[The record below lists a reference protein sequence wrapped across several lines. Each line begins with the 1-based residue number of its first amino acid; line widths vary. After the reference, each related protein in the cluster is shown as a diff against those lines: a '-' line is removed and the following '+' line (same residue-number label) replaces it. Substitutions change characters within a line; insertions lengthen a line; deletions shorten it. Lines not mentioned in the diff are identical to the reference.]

1 MGLVKIPHAAKEKF
15 ESNFSAIIDKGE
27 LAEGAWNN
35 AFANFV
41 KNYTE
46 AETAC
51 PTSSNGAG
59 LLAILIALRDMYD
72 KKNIFVQSNT
82 MYGVKTLAISSGLKY
97 LGAVDCSISSLMP
110 SADQVKRFISNI
122 ELPNQSVFLLSHI
135 GGNINPEI
143 IEIIDICEKAGVVV
157 VEDCAHSFGST
168 LNNIH
173 SGLFGFAGVYS
184 LYATKSIPAGEGG
197 VVVSKNKEI
206 GEIVNKFNIYDRF
219 DRQLNIGVNFRM
231 SEIQALF
238 CLSVSECIDEII
250 KNKLSIVKQYE
261 KACSLSEIKF
271 IPSPIN
277 GISNHY
283 KFILVANKNI
293 NEFSTIKTRTSQ
305 VYEYALG
312 QDPENIVKR
321 HICLP
326 TWYMLDDKVV
336 SEVLDQINK
345 FKS

>member
-1 MGLVKIPHAAKEKF
+1 MGLVKIPNAAKEKF
-15 ESNFSAIIDKGE
+15 ENNFSAIIDNGE

-35 AFANFV
+35 AFSDFV
-41 KNYTE
+41 LNYTK
-46 AETAC
+46 AESAC
-51 PTSSNGAG
+51 PTSSNGSG
-59 LLAILIALRDMYD
+59 LLAILIALRDIYD
-72 KKNIFVQSNT
+72 KKNIFIQSNT

-97 LGAVDCSISSLMP
+97 LGAVDCSITSLMP
-110 SADQVKRFISNI
+110 SADQVKHFISNI
-122 ELPNQSVFLLSHI
+122 ESPHQSVFLLSHI
-135 GGNINPEI
+135 GGNVNPDI
-143 IEIIDICEKAGVVV
+143 IEIIDICDKAGVVV

-197 VVVSKNKEI
+197 VVVSNNKEI
-206 GEIVNKFNIYDRF
+206 GEIINKFNMYDRF
-219 DRQLNIGVNFRM
+219 DRELNIGVNFRM

-250 KNKLSIVKQYE
+250 KNKLSIVEKYE
-261 KACSLSEIKF
+261 KACSLKNIKF
-271 IPSPIN
+271 IPSLKN
-277 GISNHY
+277 GKSNHY

-293 NEFSTIKTRTSQ
+293 DEFNNIKTRTSQ

-312 QDPENIVKR
+312 DDPDDIVNR

-326 TWYMLDDKVV
+326 TWYMLGEKTVF
-336 SEVLDQINK
+336 EVLEQINK